1 MHEGWRPQA
10 TAIVHGLT
18 QDVLCGDA
26 PSNLMDVCSV
36 ELYMYP
42 GGSRGGSRPCSRRGA
57 MASFL
62 FACEYVG
69 GAVRLGGVQREMD
82 GSSLSSSEPWEY
94 ET

>member
-10 TAIVHGLT
+10 TAIVHGLA

-26 PSNLMDVCSV
+26 PSNLMDVCHVQGGVPWRRSCLRASMSV
-36 ELYMYP
+36 
-42 GGSRGGSRPCSRRGA
+42 A
-57 MASFL
+57 
-62 FACEYVG
+62 
-69 GAVRLGGVQREMD
+69 RLGGVERETD